1 MIRGIL
7 WEKMLMIN
15 YINRLTVPF
24 LVAFGMCL
32 ILTPISMK
40 IAKRI
45 NAIDLPK
52 DERKIHTKPIPRL
65 GGIAIFVSTLIT
77 MFYYSNYSFNIILGI
92 SLGAIVIVITGILDD
107 VYDLPAKIKL
117 LMQIIAAI
125 IVVSFGIRI
134 EIFTNFFASAGYINL
149 GILSIPLTIFWI
161 VGITNTVNLI
171 DGLDGLAAGI
181 AMIASF
187 TLAYI
192 ALINNRVETATLL
205 VILAGSSLGFLP
217 YNFNPAK
224 VFMGDSGSLFLGYFL
239 SVVSILGA
247 VKGAAAITYF
257 LPVLALGLPIFDTSY
272 AILRRLI
279 NKRPIMEADKG
290 HLHHKLLDIG
300 FNHKKAVLVLYSI
313 SILLG
318 ITAIFCSTN
327 RYIDSLI
334 PLSLVLVLI
343 MIPINKASNVK

>member
-1 MIRGIL
+1 
-7 WEKMLMIN
+7 MIN

-24 LVAFGMCL
+24 LIAFAMCI

-52 DERKIHTKPIPRL
+52 GERKIHAKPIPRL

-77 MFYYSNYSFNIILGI
+77 MVYYSNYSFNIILGI

-134 EIFTNFFASAGYINL
+134 EIFTNFFASTGYINL
-149 GILSIPLTIFWI
+149 GILSMPLTIFWI

-181 AMIASF
+181 AIIASF

-272 AILRRLI
+272 AILRRMI

>member
-1 MIRGIL
+1 
-7 WEKMLMIN
+7 MIN
-15 YINRLTVPF
+15 YINILTAPF
-24 LVAFGMCL
+24 LVAFVMCF

-40 IAKRI
+40 IARRI

-52 DERKIHTKPIPRL
+52 GERKIHTKPIPRL
-65 GGIAIFVSTLIT
+65 GGIAIFLATLAT

-107 VYDLPAKIKL
+107 IYDLPAKIKL
-117 LMQIIAAI
+117 LMQIVAAV

-134 EIFTNFFASAGYINL
+134 EIFTNYFASAGYINL

-192 ALINNRVETATLL
+192 ALLNNRVETATLL

-272 AILRRLI
+272 AILRRMV

-300 FNHKKAVLVLYSI
+300 FDHKRAVLVLYSI

-318 ITAIFCSTN
+318 ITAVFCSTN
-327 RYIDSLI
+327 RYLDSLI
-334 PLSLVLVLI
+334 PLSLVLLLI
-343 MIPINKASNVK
+343 MIPINRASNVK